1 MEPFAALVLVL
12 GGTLVGA
19 LLCAAALRRLRNA
32 ELREARSDIARLR
45 AEETTYASRLEEL
58 RRMEVQLRDTFKAI
72 SGDVLRANS
81 EQFLQLARAEM
92 ERAREAARAELD
104 GKETAIGSLLQPI
117 RDGLASYDLK
127 LQQIEKERTTSYA
140 ALSERLVQVA
150 SASESLR
157 TETATLARALR
168 SANVRGTWGEVQLR
182 RVCEL
187 AGMLEHCDFRV
198 QQSVDG
204 EGGKL
209 RPDLVVKLPGGR
221 TIVVDA
227 KTPLSA
233 YLEAA
238 DCSDDARRRTLM
250 KQHAVHVRRQL
261 ESLGRK
267 SYWEEFAGSPE
278 FVVLFLP
285 AEAFFSAALEH
296 DPALIEDGT
305 GQGVLIATPTTLIA
319 LLKAVAYGWSQETLA
334 QSAQEISDLGRE
346 LYDRLCTMGGHL
358 EELGTHLQRTV
369 TAYNETVGS
378 IEYRVLPTAR
388 RFPALGAAAK
398 KTLPRLA
405 PVDAQPR
412 PVPAELKS
420 GEQIAAPEG
429 A

>member
-12 GGTLVGA
+12 SGTLAGA
-19 LLCAAALRRLRNA
+19 LLCAVAMRHVRDAEVRAATAAAERVRRMELQ
-32 ELREARSDIARLR
+32 LREAF
-45 AEETTYASRLEEL
+45 
-58 RRMEVQLRDTFKAI
+58 QAI

-92 ERAREAARAELD
+92 DKAREAARVELE
-104 GKETAIGSLLQPI
+104 GKETAIGSLLKPI

-127 LQQIEKERTTSYA
+127 LQHIEKERTASYA

-157 TETATLARALR
+157 AETATLARALR

-187 AGMLEHCDFRV
+187 AGMLDHCDFRV

-233 YLEAA
+233 YIEAA
-238 DCSDDARRRTLM
+238 DCSDEVRRRRLM

-261 ESLGRK
+261 EALGRK
-267 SYWEEFAGSPE
+267 SYWEEFAGSLE

-285 AEAFFSAALEH
+285 AEAFFSGALEY

-319 LLKAVAYGWSQETLA
+319 LLKAVAYGWSQETMA
-334 QSAQEISDLGRE
+334 RSAQEISDLGRE

-358 EELGTHLQRTV
+358 EGIGTHLRRTV
-369 TAYNETVGS
+369 AAYNETVGS
-378 IEYRVLPTAR
+378 IEFRVLPTAR
-388 RFPALGAAAK
+388 RFPELGTVAK
-398 KTLPRLA
+398 KRIPLLTPLD
-405 PVDAQPR
+405 VNPR
-412 PVPAELKS
+412 PVPGELKS
-420 GEQIAAPEG
+420 GEQLAAPEG
-429 A
+429 R